1 MKCPCPFVK
10 KTRPKELGGDDFNVE
25 VIVHAMPSQG
35 GKTTKQPANN
45 QHMKEEQKLGKVH
58 EVVLKAQ
65 IATTFEMALTMHAK
79 VENLQEHTTLQLF
92 IMFVDLLVY
101 DLEAKEY
108 LQLQHLE
115 ELAKLKR

>member
-1 MKCPCPFVK
+1 
-10 KTRPKELGGDDFNVE
+10 
-25 VIVHAMPSQG
+25 
-35 GKTTKQPANN
+35 
-45 QHMKEEQKLGKVH
+45 MKEEQKLGKVH